1 MSQTESDNFAIN
13 QFFDKSIGE
22 LYKEWHKKEIKIP
35 RKRNTTKTDQI
46 QIYLFRK
53 FYQLMN
59 ILKFKIN

>member
-1 MSQTESDNFAIN
+1 MSQTESDNVTIN

-22 LYKEWHKKEIKIP
+22 WHEKEIP
-35 RKRNTTKTDQI
+35 RKRKTTKTDQF